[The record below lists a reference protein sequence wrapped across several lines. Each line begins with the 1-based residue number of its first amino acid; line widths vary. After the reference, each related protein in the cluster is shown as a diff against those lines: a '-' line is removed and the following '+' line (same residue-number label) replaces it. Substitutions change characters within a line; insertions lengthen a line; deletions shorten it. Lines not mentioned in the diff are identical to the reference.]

1 LNDRTTAP
9 TTLSVTITAAAAGRV
24 EGRGEHTRPVKCW
37 GNVNYMDQAVPMSW
51 SRMSENWQ

>member
-37 GNVNYMDQAVPMSW
+37 GNVNYMDQAVPMS
-51 SRMSENWQ
+51 